1 MAETKKPT
9 NRERLQEIT
18 AGIEQGI
25 KELFESGRYAAYLR
39 TMSRFHRYSVNNQML
54 IHMQKPDATLVAG
67 FNKWRSQFERHVK
80 KGEKGI
86 QIIAPTPFKK
96 RVEEQKLDPD
106 TKLPVLDRNGKVVME
121 EKEVEIP
128 MFRPVS
134 VFDVSQTEG
143 KPLPQLAADL
153 HGDVKQYEVF
163 MEALRRSSPVPM
175 EIRPIQEDM
184 DGYFSFD
191 EQRIAIREGMSE
203 VQTVSAAVHEIAHA
217 KLHNYKQERQ
227 EAAKGDD
234 TKNPPAEKDE
244 EEYEEIELFGKPG
257 LFSNGRVSHNEL
269 PDGLFCYDLRGSDD
283 DYGDPVT
290 VEERVAVN
298 HAGSVILAAPL
309 ELPEEGFLRLTE
321 ENGLDFTGE
330 DMTLSQF
337 LQAQKKDRSTEEVE
351 AESVSYAVCQY
362 YGIQT
367 GENSFGYIA
376 GWSKGKELPELRASL
391 ETITKTASGL
401 ITDIDKH
408 FRDICKERG
417 IDLTAPAQA
426 APERAAPVEDTP
438 ERFAADLYDYMTG
451 LHDAGLIDQPFTL
464 DPRDK
469 AVPDIADEYH
479 RGLFSDTRDWLENAS
494 KLTGAPSAADLLERL
509 SKLEQARDAA
519 LIFKMHANPRST
531 GKADTFFV
539 QAYEKADLG
548 LIPREVVYIGPT
560 DECRG
565 LLHRMED
572 GSAKLGDLRDL
583 DRVRAG
589 QPPRQDGFLVGG
601 KATGPM
607 TEQDALLLMANL
619 DKRLF
624 GMVTMETLEAAEKA
638 GCRFTDGALS
648 PLPEP
653 EAVYALDDAM
663 YLHIQ
668 ESGDGFDYTLYAK
681 DTLQM
686 LDGGQFDAPG
696 LSLDDACEEIFVL
709 HDLTPEVIE
718 RLPAAV
724 MDVIDPP
731 PKLPGAEP
739 PQGPPYDV
747 TAYTDRQ
754 WKEITAGWKSGV
766 DTAKYANPA
775 FDAMQMNRIRVGLEK
790 DLPASLYNKPN
801 LSWEQMDIVMKLMGQ
816 GHDVMELNVGGRP
829 VDFTD
834 PALSLSDMKGLLRQM
849 EYDAIPKMLYTP
861 EQWAEIRRG
870 MEAGLDVK
878 QYADPKLAP
887 EDMAK
892 QRDALE
898 RGLVTLSG
906 GQANDPTQPGYEQW
920 SEPASPENAP
930 EHPGVPSDDVSAYL
944 PELTLDEYPMPD
956 PALTVDDLE
965 KCGYRDGDMLPLSK
979 DRALELF
986 EQDLTIYTVAEDGE
1000 AAMAFDREDIEAH
1013 GGLLAVPRE
1022 EWEDAPDF
1030 SAAVED
1036 RLKHQEQREAAFLQS
1051 PKDTFAVYQPK
1062 EGGELQGLRERSLS
1076 ELEAHGRKV
1085 ERENYDLVYTSRFP
1099 KYSGLRDRLEG
1110 IFSNGL
1116 PADCQRPDLAT
1127 GDIIVIKQSGVV
1139 SCHYCDSLDFVEL
1152 PGFFPADNPLKNAD
1166 MAVEDDY
1173 GMIDGIINNGPKQPT
1188 VAELEAKVKEGQQ
1201 ISLTD
1206 LASAVQRERQK
1217 QSVVER
1223 LKQQPPQRDKKKEA
1237 PKRSAEREL

>member
-25 KELFESGRYAAYLR
+25 QELFESGRYMAYLR
-39 TMSRFHRYSVNNQML
+39 TLSRFHRYSVNNQML

-67 FNKWRSQFERHVK
+67 FNKWRDQFERHVI

-86 QIIAPTPFKK
+86 KIIAPTPFKK
-96 RVEEQKLDPD
+96 RIEEKKLDPD
-106 TKLPVLDRNGKVVME
+106 TKLPVLDRDGREVME

-203 VQTVSAAVHEIAHA
+203 VQTVSAAVHEITHA
-217 KLHNYKQERQ
+217 KLHNYEQKRQ

-234 TKNPPAEKDE
+234 TKKPPA
-244 EEYEEIELFGKPG
+244 P
-257 LFSNGRVSHNEL
+257 
-269 PDGLFCYDLRGSDD
+269 
-283 DYGDPVT
+283 
-290 VEERVAVN
+290 
-298 HAGSVILAAPL
+298 
-309 ELPEEGFLRLTE
+309 
-321 ENGLDFTGE
+321 
-330 DMTLSQF
+330 
-337 LQAQKKDRSTEEVE
+337 KDRATEEVE

-391 ETITKTASGL
+391 ETINKTASGL
-401 ITDIDKH
+401 ITDIDRH

-417 IDLTAPAQA
+417 IDLTAPEQA
-426 APERAAPVEDTP
+426 SPEQAAPVEDTP

-451 LHDAGLIDQPFTL
+451 LHDAGLIDYPFTL
-464 DPRDK
+464 DPREK

-479 RGLFSDTRDWLENAS
+479 GGLFSETRDWLENAS

-509 SKLEQARDAA
+509 EKLEQARDAA

-531 GKADTFFV
+531 GKADAFFV
-539 QAYEKADLG
+539 QAYERTESAAHI
-548 LIPREVVYIGPT
+548 IPREVVYIGPT

-565 LLHRMED
+565 LLHRLED
-572 GSAKLGDLRDL
+572 GSAKLGDLRDA

-589 QPPRQDGFLVGG
+589 QPPRRDGIPEDG
-601 KATGPM
+601 KAAAPM
-607 TEQDALLLMANL
+607 TEQDALLFLADM
-619 DKRLF
+619 DQRLF
-624 GMVTMETLEAAEKA
+624 GMVTMETLETAEKA
-638 GCRFTDGALS
+638 GYRFTDGALS

-653 EAVYALDDAM
+653 EAVYALDDTM

-668 ESGDGFDYTLYAK
+668 ESGDGFDYTLYAR
-681 DTLQM
+681 DTLQL

-731 PKLPGAEP
+731 PILPGAEP

-754 WKEITAGWKSGV
+754 WTEITAGWKSGV

-775 FDAMQMNRIRVGLEK
+775 FDAMQMHLIRAGLEQ
-790 DLPASLYNKPN
+790 DLPTFYYAKPE
-801 LSWEQMDIVMKLMGQ
+801 LSWEQMDIVKKLITE
-816 GHDVMELNVGGRP
+816 GHDVMELNVGGRT
-829 VDFTD
+829 VDITD
-834 PALSLSDMKGLLRQM
+834 PALSLADMKGLLRQM

-861 EQWAEIRRG
+861 EQWAEIHRG
-870 MEAGLDVK
+870 MVAGLDVK
-878 QYADPKLAP
+878 QYTDPKLTAG
-887 EDMAK
+887 EMAK
-892 QRDALE
+892 LRDALE
-898 RGLVTLSG
+898 RGLVIRSEE
-906 GQANDPTQPGYEQW
+906 QANDPAQPGQKQW
-920 SEPASPENAP
+920 SEPATAENAP

-965 KCGYRDGDMLPLSK
+965 KCGYRDGDMLPLSRE
-979 DRALELF
+979 RALELF
-986 EQDLTIYTVAEDGE
+986 EQDLTIYTMAEGGE
-1000 AAMAFDREDIEAH
+1000 ASMAFDREDIETH

-1022 EWEDAPDF
+1022 EWETAPDF
-1030 SAAVED
+1030 AANLKD
-1036 RLKHQEQREAAFLQS
+1036 RLKRQEQREAAFLQF

-1076 ELEAHGRKV
+1076 ELEAQGQTV
-1085 ERENYDLVYTSRFP
+1085 ARENYNLVYTSRFP

-1110 IFSNGL
+1110 IFSDGL

-1127 GDIIVIKQSGVV
+1127 GDIIAIKQGGVV

-1152 PGFFPADNPLKNAD
+1152 PGFLPADNPLKSAE
-1166 MAVEDDY
+1166 MALEDDY
-1173 GMIDGIINNGPKQPT
+1173 NMIDGIINNGPKQPT
-1188 VAELEAKVKEGQQ
+1188 VAELEAQVKEGQQ
-1201 ISLTD
+1201 VSLLD
-1206 LASAVQRERQK
+1206 LAHAVHRERGK

-1237 PKRSAEREL
+1237 PKKSAEREL